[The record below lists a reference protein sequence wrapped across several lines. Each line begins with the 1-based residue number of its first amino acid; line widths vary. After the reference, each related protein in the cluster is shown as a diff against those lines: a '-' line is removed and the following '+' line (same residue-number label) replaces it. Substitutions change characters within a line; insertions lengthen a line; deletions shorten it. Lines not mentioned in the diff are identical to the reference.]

1 MQWDFSFQTL
11 LFDIVDLFLNV
22 LKTILLYVFTFIFYK
37 RLILEKKQE
46 KDQKEKEKKLKVEE
60 QIVL

>member
-1 MQWDFSFQTL
+1 

-22 LKTILLYVFTFIFYK
+22 LETMLLYVFTFIFYK

-46 KDQKEKEKKLKVEE
+46 KEKRLKVEK
-60 QIVL
+60 QIIL